1 MAAESIGSKK
11 TRRWVLVAD
20 AIADKAITIGG
31 LAVIAAVLTIM
42 VFLVYEIIPLF
53 QGARIEGR
61 HTYTLGKEAAQ
72 IKSLFTD
79 DYNTLAVAVASDGS
93 VSAWHLSSGKHISAS
108 GFDFNGKEV
117 TAFAAAMDGI
127 HIAAGFSDGTIR
139 FGKVS
144 FAIQILAED
153 EIPPGC
159 TALDDRDSTDGRA
172 IYTRIPGKQIR
183 KIEPHVELETEITVS
198 EDRRPIRTMDYR
210 FAEVGER
217 PVRTLVTCED
227 GGAVSLVVVS
237 TKLNLFTRKATSEMS
252 KIALPRLPPDAS
264 VAHALVDDGAKNV
277 ILAEK
282 SGRVFRLAGTDSSH
296 FVLAEVAQLTEN
308 DAQLTAIGYLLGDKS
323 LVVGASDGSV
333 KVFYL
338 LSREGLNPPTADG
351 KTLVATK
358 IFQPHRAPVTV
369 FAPSRGTRAF
379 VTADSQGVIMLRHG
393 TSEKTLLVLRVDKG
407 EAGPI
412 SVALS
417 TRLDGLLAV
426 ASQGL
431 TDFWKLYVP
440 HPEVSLKTLFG
451 KVWYEGY
458 PEPSY
463 TWQSTGGTD
472 AFEPKL
478 CLVPLIFGTLKA
490 TFYSLI
496 FAIPLA
502 LFAAVYTSEF
512 LPPDTRATLK
522 PIMEVMASLPS
533 VVLGFVAALVLAPL
547 VENWIAA
554 VILAFVVIPFSVV
567 AGAYLWQLL
576 PMQTA
581 LALDGRPKFC
591 FMALVVCLGIYI
603 SYLLGPLVE
612 MALFSGNFKAWLNK
626 DIGSATP
633 LLFALNIPLVAGLL
647 TYWFSRT
654 WGYRFNHYIKSMPM
668 PYAALVDL
676 ARWVVSV
683 LVIGL
688 IAYALALLMN
698 LLGLDPRKSLFGAYV
713 QRNTLIVGFAMG
725 FAVVPII
732 YTLAEDALNAVPQHL
747 RAASLGCGA
756 TPWQTAMW
764 IVIPTA
770 LSGIFSAT
778 MTGMGRAV
786 GETMIVVMA
795 TGNTPILDLNI
806 FNGLRAL
813 SANIAVELPEAPKDG
828 TLYRVLFLTGLVL
841 FAMTFVINTI
851 AELVRL
857 RFRKK
862 AMEL

>member
-1 MAAESIGSKK
+1 MAESIGSKK

-20 AIADKAITIGG
+20 AIANKAITIGG
-31 LAVIAAVLTIM
+31 MCVIAAVLAIM
-42 VFLVYEIIPLF
+42 VFLVYEVIPLF
-53 QGARIEGR
+53 QGARVEGR
-61 HTYTLGKEAAQ
+61 HTYTLGKDAAQ
-72 IKSLFTD
+72 VKSLFTD

-93 VSAWHLSSGKHISAS
+93 VSAWHLSSGKEISAS
-108 GFDFNGKEV
+108 GFDFKGKDV

-144 FAIQILAED
+144 FAVQILSED
-153 EIPPGC
+153 QIPPGC
-159 TALDDRDSTDGRA
+159 AVLDDRDSTDGKA
-172 IYTRIPGKQIR
+172 IYSRIPGKQIR
-183 KIEPHVELETEITVS
+183 KIEPRVELEAEITVS

-227 GGAVSLVVVS
+227 GGAVFLVIVT
-237 TKLNLFTRKATSEMS
+237 TKLNLFTRKTTSDMS
-252 KIALPRLPPDAS
+252 KIALPSLPPDAS
-264 VAHALVDDGAKNV
+264 IAYTLVDDGAKNV

-282 SGRVFRLAGTDSSH
+282 SGRVFRLAGKDPSH
-296 FVLAEVAQLTEN
+296 FVMAEVAQLTEN
-308 DAQLTAIGYLLGDKS
+308 GAQLTALAYLLGDRS

-338 LSREGLNPPTADG
+338 LSREGVDPPTADG
-351 KTLVATK
+351 KTLTATK
-358 IFQPHRAPVTV
+358 VFQPHQAPVTV
-369 FAPSRGTRAF
+369 IAPSRMTRAF
-379 VTADSQGVIMLRHG
+379 VTADSSGVIMLRHG
-393 TSEKTLLVLRVDKG
+393 TSEKTLLVLQVDKSQS
-407 EAGPI
+407 ESL

-426 ASQGL
+426 ASHGL
-431 TDFWKLYVP
+431 ADFWQLDVP

-458 PEPSY
+458 PAPSY
-463 TWQSTGGTD
+463 TWQSTGGSDT
-472 AFEPKL
+472 FEPKL

-512 LPPDTRATLK
+512 LPPGTRAALK
-522 PIMEVMASLPS
+522 PVMEVMASLPS
-533 VVLGFVAALVLAPL
+533 VVLGFVAALVLAPI

-554 VILAFVVIPFSVV
+554 VILAFVVIPFSVLV
-567 AGAYLWQLL
+567 GAYLWQLL
-576 PMQTA
+576 PMQVA

-591 FMALVVCLGIYI
+591 FMGLVVCLGIYL
-603 SYLLGPLVE
+603 SYVLGPLVE

-626 DIGSATP
+626 DVGSATP
-633 LLFALNIPLVAGLL
+633 LLFVLSIPLVAGVL
-647 TYWFSRT
+647 TYWFSRSLS
-654 WGYRFNHYIKSMPM
+654 YRYNHYIKSMTM

-676 ARWVVSV
+676 GRWVV
-683 LVIGL
+683 LVVIVCL
-688 IAYALALLMN
+688 IAYALALVMN
-698 LLGLDPRKSLFGAYV
+698 LLGLDPRESFLGAYV

-747 RAASLGCGA
+747 RGASLGCGA